1 MDSGHQILAH
11 GEEVLNPNYIYVR
24 EMNPK
29 NKKKK
34 KKKNPK
40 LNGYKLQFNQ
50 SFLGKSALTSLKVF
64 CYHTRLL
71 TNLK

>member
-24 EMNPK
+24 EMNP
-29 NKKKK
+29 